1 MTVIENTKY
10 VGWIE
15 LSKNKAKRIQT
26 EVKGWKIN
34 YNEITYK
41 VNFFL
46 EEIKVKLLNKI
57 ECKIFMQNS
66 PYICS
71 IFMNTS
77 ESLGPVNII
86 YSNYFIIN
94 ISFCKIKLQ

>member
-34 YNEITYK
+34 YNQITYK